1 MTANRW
7 ELVRTAEGWKF
18 KHRTL
23 RQLDGSEPA
32 RKLLRGAL
40 RR

>member
-1 MTANRW
+1 
-7 ELVRTAEGWKF
+7 VRTSDGWKF

-23 RQLDGSEPA
+23 RQLDGTGPA

-40 RR
+40 RK